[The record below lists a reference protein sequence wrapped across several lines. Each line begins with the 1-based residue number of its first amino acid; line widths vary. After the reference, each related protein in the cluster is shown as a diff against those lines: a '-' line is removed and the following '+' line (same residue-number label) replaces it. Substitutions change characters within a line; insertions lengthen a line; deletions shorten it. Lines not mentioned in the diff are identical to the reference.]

1 MILLDTNII
10 LRSKQKHSPHFDAVV
25 SKLLKLADTEA
36 ELVVCPQVIYE
47 FYVVATRPLNKN
59 GLGLSTINAKNEID
73 NILET
78 YYMPPEDDR
87 LFYIWRKIIAD
98 YNVSGKNA
106 HDARIVAFMIMHG
119 IKKLYTLNLSDF
131 ARFNSVIDF
140 V

>member
-10 LRSKQKHSPHFDAVV
+10 LRSKQKHSTHFHGVV
-25 SKLLKLADTEA
+25 SRLLELADEEE

-47 FYVVATRPLNKN
+47 FYVVATRPPNKN

-78 YYMPPEDDR
+78 YYMPPEDNR
-87 LFYIWRKIIAD
+87 LFYMWRKIIAD

-131 ARFNSVIDF
+131 ARFNSIIDF